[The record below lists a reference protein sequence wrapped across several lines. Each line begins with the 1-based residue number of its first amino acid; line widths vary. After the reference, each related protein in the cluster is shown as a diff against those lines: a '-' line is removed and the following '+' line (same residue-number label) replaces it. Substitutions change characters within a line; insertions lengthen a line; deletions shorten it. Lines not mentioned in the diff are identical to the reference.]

1 MSLHGDRIALMLAAG
16 PASAGELGARL
27 GVSQPTLSRALNDM
41 SGQLVRIRKGR
52 SFSYALRDGGRGF
65 SDIAVYRV
73 DPQGLV
79 SQLGTLI
86 PVRDA
91 GYVMRETDGS
101 TLHSEGLPWWILDMR
116 PQGFMGRAYAG
127 RHAVHL
133 GLPSSLQEWSDSHAV
148 RALLAHGH
156 DVTGN
161 LLLGDLARERFL
173 ETSAYVPVAS
183 EDRPKMYAQLSQA
196 SIGDDQTWSSAG
208 GEQPKFTAYAETRFG
223 LRHVIVKFSVLD
235 DNPVSQR
242 WRDLLL
248 SEHHALEALLSAGVA
263 ASRTSVIDSAG
274 QRFLE
279 VERFDRVG
287 ERGRQ
292 GLVSQSAL
300 DNEFAGLATQV
311 WPEVTRVLRTEG
323 VITEEAHAGAGLLY
337 AYGCLIGNTDM
348 HHGNLAFLNTTGRPY
363 EIAPAFDMLPMTFK
377 PGSGGQIPN
386 TVKPVPLHS
395 AVSPSAWRRALGIA
409 QNFLQRLRGDT
420 SLSAEFMPCVTALED
435 HLQVMA
441 RKIALLA

>member
-1 MSLHGDRIALMLAAG
+1 MSSHRDRIALMLAAG
-16 PASAGELGARL
+16 PAGAGELGARL
-27 GVSQPTLSRALNDM
+27 GVSQSTLSRALNEM
-41 SGQLVRIRKGR
+41 SAQLVRIRKGR
-52 SFSYALRDGGRGF
+52 SFSYALRDSGRGF
-65 SDIAVYRV
+65 SDIPVYRV

-79 SQLGTLI
+79 SQLGTLV

-91 GYVMRETDGS
+91 GYVMLQIDGS
-101 TLHSEGLPWWILDMR
+101 ILHSEGLPWWILDMR

-127 RHAVHL
+127 LHAVHL
-133 GLPSSLQEWSDSHAV
+133 GLPSSLQDWSDSHAV

-161 LLLGDLARERFL
+161 LLLGDLGRERFL
-173 ETSAYVPVAS
+173 EAPAYVPVAS
-183 EDRPKMYAQLSQA
+183 EARPKTYAQLSQT
-196 SIGDDQTWSSAG
+196 SLGDDQTWSSAG

-248 SEHHALEALLSAGVA
+248 CEHHAQEALLSAGVT
-263 ASRTSVIDSAG
+263 ASRTTVIDHAG

-292 GLVSQSAL
+292 GLVSLSAL
-300 DNEFAGLATQV
+300 DNEFVGLATRA
-311 WPEVTRVLRTEG
+311 WPEVTHSLCADS
-323 VITEEAHAGAGLLY
+323 VITKEAHAGACFLY

-348 HHGNLAFLNTTGRPY
+348 HHGNLAFLNTEGRPY
-363 EIAPAFDMLPMTFK
+363 AIAPAFDMLPMTFK
-377 PGSGGQIPN
+377 PGSGGQITN

-395 AVSPSAWRRALGIA
+395 AVPPSTWRRALGIA
-409 QNFLQRLRGDT
+409 GNFVQRLRDDN
-420 SLSAEFMPCVTALED
+420 SLSAEFMPCVTALDD
-435 HLQVMA
+435 HLHVMG

>member
-1 MSLHGDRIALMLAAG
+1 MSLHSDRIALTLAAG
-16 PASAGELGARL
+16 PAGVGELGARL
-27 GVSQPTLSRALNDM
+27 GLSQPTLSRALSEM
-41 SGQLVRIRKGR
+41 TSQLIRIRKGR
-52 SFSYALRDGGRGF
+52 SFSYALRDSGRGF
-65 SDIAVYRV
+65 SDITVYRV

-79 SQLGTLI
+79 SQLGTLV

-91 GYVMRETDGS
+91 GYAMLQTDGS
-101 TLHSEGLPWWILDMR
+101 ALYSEGLPWWILDMR

-127 RHAVHL
+127 LHAVHL
-133 GLPSSLQEWSDSHAV
+133 GLPSSLQDWSDSHAV

-173 ETSAYVPVAS
+173 ETAAYVPVAS
-183 EDRPKMYAQLSQA
+183 EDRPKTYAQLSQT
-196 SIGDDQTWSSAG
+196 SLGEEQTWSSAG
-208 GEQPKFTAYAETRFG
+208 GEQPKFTAYVETRVG
-223 LRHVIVKFSVLD
+223 RRHVIVKFSVLD

-263 ASRTSVIDSAG
+263 ASRTSVIDSG
-274 QRFLE
+274 SQRFLE

-292 GLVSQSAL
+292 GLVSLSAL
-300 DNEFAGLATQV
+300 DNEFAGFATRA
-311 WPEVTRVLRTEG
+311 WPEVTRVLCVDG
-323 VITEEAHAGAGLLY
+323 VITEKAHAGTCLLY

-348 HHGNLAFLNTTGRPY
+348 HHGNLAFLNSTGRPY

-377 PGSGGQIPN
+377 PGAGGQITN

-395 AVSPSAWRRALGIA
+395 AVPPSAWRRALGIA
-409 QNFLQRLRGDT
+409 QDFVQRLRGDT
-420 SLSAEFMPCVTALED
+420 SLSADFKPCLTALGD
-435 HLQVMA
+435 HLQVMGS
-441 RKIALLA
+441 KIALLA